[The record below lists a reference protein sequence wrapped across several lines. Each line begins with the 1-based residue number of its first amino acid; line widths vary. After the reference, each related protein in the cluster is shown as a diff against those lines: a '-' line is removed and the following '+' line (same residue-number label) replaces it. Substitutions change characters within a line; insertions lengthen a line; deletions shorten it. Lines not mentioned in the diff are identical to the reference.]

1 MAWTAQPLGDIM
13 RTSRVGV
20 VDRCRAAVCMWTV
33 ICLTDSRGMPC
44 LPLQKLKIQ
53 MQGGSLASA
62 AAIGA
67 VLQRRY
73 GMKKV
78 SQGEGWWLGAAG
90 SVMVRRPCV
99 SLAFVLCSAL
109 TCGGHSPSVLQLRV
123 SSPYK
128 LPKAV
133 RHP

>member
-1 MAWTAQPLGDIM
+1 MDGSAAGRHHAHQQGGCRGSLPVST
-13 RTSRVGV
+13 RKV
-20 VDRCRAAVCMWTV
+20 VCF
-33 ICLTDSRGMPC
+33 TDSRGLWC

-78 SQGEGWWLGAAG
+78 SQGEGWWLGAAA

-99 SLAFVLCSAL
+99 SLALCCAQ
-109 TCGGHSPSVLQLRV
+109 P
-123 SSPYK
+123 
-128 LPKAV
+128 
-133 RHP
+133 